1 MGFLFKLH
9 SARLPFLVEP
19 RGQPP
24 NSTNVGF
31 TNVRGLDVDHGIALD
46 TEICTR
52 ATRAEQKKERRPDEV
67 LEGIRNIIKELPC
80 LRFQAISKTKKIYIV
95 RSCRKRQ
102 S

>member
-9 SARLPFLVEP
+9 SARLPFLLEP

-24 NSTNVGF
+24 DSTNVGC
-31 TNVRGLDVDHGIALD
+31 TNVRGLDVDHGIALH

-67 LEGIRNIIKELPC
+67 LEGIRNIIKELP
-80 LRFQAISKTKKIYIV
+80 LFAFPSHKQNKKDIY
-95 RSCRKRQ
+95 R
-102 S
+102 